1 MKYLIT
7 ESKLNS
13 TIYDFIDNL
22 FHDGKKIKMVKHTR
36 EDEDTLDDVEVPGA
50 YDFFH
55 EDSDDD
61 LFTWTG
67 REYYERPYN
76 SSAWS
81 KWLEL
86 APVVEIENYEKVG
99 QLDAYFGHLWRPI
112 FIQWFEDTFSLPVKT
127 LT

>member
-36 EDEDTLDDVEVPGA
+36 EDEDTLDDVEVLGA
-50 YDFFH
+50 YDFFY

-67 REYYERPYN
+67 REYYENPKRGL
-76 SSAWS
+76 SRS

-86 APVVEIENYEKVG
+86 APVVEIENYEKLG

-127 LT
+127 LA

>member
-1 MKYLIT
+1 
-7 ESKLNS
+7 
-13 TIYDFIDNL
+13 
-22 FHDGKKIKMVKHTR
+22 MVKHTR

-86 APVVEIENYEKVG
+86 APVVQIENYKKLD

-127 LT
+127 LE